1 MDWGKIVR
9 QGLIGGV
16 ALSFIVAVGLFEA
29 FANRMVIDPIL
40 TSGWVLVLWVPVVFG
55 YRATRQVVPD
65 GATVRAARPADIAA
79 GAVTGA
85 IAGAVLGLLVVITSA
100 KPDVRD
106 TLLALSP
113 SLVQRLS
120 FGHSVGYGFGVLTL
134 GGAILGAIG
143 GGIDLVPQV
152 VRRVVSTVVVTILGF
167 AFGELVV
174 GDILRSL
181 GLRSVD
187 QFFYAQSRGL
197 KPLGAVILAVVF
209 VALRFLL
216 KGKFKAIRE
225 RIPLGTGETEENR
238 ATRRNWF
245 LVLGII
251 ALAAGA
257 WAPNLFGLYLN
268 EVLSNVGLFI
278 LLGLGLNI
286 VVGFAGLLDLGYV
299 GFFAIGAYTMAVL
312 TSPDLQLFQLSF
324 WQALP
329 FALLVAL
336 FAGVLLGL
344 PVLRMR
350 GDYLAITTLGFGEI
364 IRLLALSDWLK
375 PYLGGAQG
383 VTRIARPTI
392 GDFVFDTPQEFYYLI
407 LIGCL
412 IAWVMAKRIKDSRL
426 GRAWMA
432 IREDE
437 DVAQAMG
444 INRVTAK
451 LTAFALG
458 ALLGGLSGSIF
469 AAMVNSVVPTS
480 FGLLISINVVA
491 LIIIGGLGSLPGV
504 LIGALV
510 LVGLPE
516 LLREFNDYRL
526 LVYGALL
533 VVMMLF
539 RPQGLWP
546 EEAIERE
553 LAEAP
558 ALAEEQTAPLPAVPT
573 SNTEV

>member
-1 MDWGKIVR
+1 MSSAAKTAIRIGLLGSVAAWHLC
-9 QGLIGGV
+9 LIGMV
-16 ALSFIVAVGLFEA
+16 EA
-29 FANRMVIDPIL
+29 FSRRA
-40 TSGWVLVLWVPVVFG
+40 LVGREVTFG
-55 YRATRQVVPD
+55 YALLVILAVAIGNLAGRRVSETRQ
-65 GATVRAARPADIAA
+65 AIAA
-79 GAVTGA
+79 GAGAGLIVGVALALLSAIISSFSLRTMFVSATPRLVEILTPEAAGGPLLPILAGAICGALGALLSYIPLVWRRVLVYAPLTTVLIGLMREVLVPLMPRDIARFFFTNSGLQVAGALIILVLTGA
-85 IAGAVLGLLVVITSA
+85 VVWAGATFQPA
-100 KPDVRD
+100 
-106 TLLALSP
+106 
-113 SLVQRLS
+113 
-120 FGHSVGYGFGVLTL
+120 
-134 GGAILGAIG
+134 
-143 GGIDLVPQV
+143 
-152 VRRVVSTVVVTILGF
+152 RR
-167 AFGELVV
+167 
-174 GDILRSL
+174 
-181 GLRSVD
+181 
-187 QFFYAQSRGL
+187 
-197 KPLGAVILAVVF
+197 
-209 VALRFLL
+209 
-216 KGKFKAIRE
+216 
-225 RIPLGTGETEENR
+225 
-238 ATRRNWF
+238 
-245 LVLGII
+245 
-251 ALAAGA
+251 AAGQPGA
-257 WAPNLFGLYLN
+257 RYTPWQVAQFGIAALLLLTFPLWSSLF
-268 EVLSNVGLFI
+268 LSNVVSFIGLYI
-278 LLGLGLNI
+278 IMGLGLNL